1 MDTSLFTFGLL
12 PLTCSGA
19 HQWGRPGTSGR
30 AGTRYL
36 STNADTPIELY
47 IMARSIPS
55 CGWQSAVCQPPRT
68 MYTATQCVC
77 RCACSQTGRRQST
90 RQMCIRVRVFVRA
103 WSHVQVH
110 SVRYLASCH
119 HDSNHTV
126 SCCRTLGG
134 HIRSVCQV
142 GTSQQSA
149 VSE

>member
-68 MYTATQCVC
+68 MYAAARVCAVHAVKRVGDHLLDKFAYACVC
-77 RCACSQTGRRQST
+77 SCV
-90 RQMCIRVRVFVRA
+90 RVRTCKFTVYVL
-103 WSHVQVH
+103 SL
-110 SVRYLASCH
+110 LATMTAITPCLVVENKT
-119 HDSNHTV
+119 DAQ
-126 SCCRTLGG
+126 CR
-134 HIRSVCQV
+134 
-142 GTSQQSA
+142 
-149 VSE
+149 